1 MSIFDQK
8 VKELMEEKKLSQKE
22 LSNLSGVSEPSL
34 CRYLKGQMPRMDVIN
49 NVAKAL
55 GVTSDYL
62 LGAELVIKREDPYVE
77 TRNIVARNR
86 GQLTAQ
92 QKAEL
97 ISMLFDK
104 DEH

>member
-1 MSIFDQK
+1 MSIFSDR
-8 VKELMEEKKLSQKE
+8 VKGIMNEKKMSQKE
-22 LSNLSGVSEPSL
+22 LSSLSRVSEPSL
-34 CRYLKGQMPRMDVIN
+34 CRYLKGQMPRMDVVN

-55 GVTSDYL
+55 GVSSDYL
-62 LGAELVIKREDPYVE
+62 LGGERNVIVDPYVE
-77 TRNIVARNR
+77 TRTIVARNK

-104 DEH
+104 DEK